1 MSSFCFP
8 LKTRLC
14 LLGCKVWATQH
25 DRQEEQKQK
34 QNILGNELKKQKNCQ
49 NNLLVEGRIFR
60 CLFSFYFSFFFLFF
74 VEIVEIFLFLGRYIP
89 FRDIRIPRN
98 LQRNQ
103 TQPIL
108 RSAPSCFTRF
118 FFAFLNFTKT
128 IC

>member
-60 CLFSFYFSFFFLFF
+60 CLFSFYFSFFSFFFL
-74 VEIVEIFLFLGRYIP
+74 EIVEIFSFSWPIYSISRYSNSEKSTKKP
-89 FRDIRIPRN
+89 N
-98 LQRNQ
+98 TTN
-103 TQPIL
+103 
-108 RSAPSCFTRF
+108 PSFCSKLLYAL